1 MDFFLNKGDKIV
13 YEKYWDRDGT
23 FTAEVIDIEDTI
35 FQPADE
41 RTPEEMVYTVRDLS
55 TGEKFILSDDEYW
68 FEILSE

>member
-41 RTPEEMVYTVRDLS
+41 RTPEEMVYLVQDLE
-55 TGEKFILSDDEYW
+55 TKEEFVLDDVDYW
-68 FEILSE
+68 FEIID